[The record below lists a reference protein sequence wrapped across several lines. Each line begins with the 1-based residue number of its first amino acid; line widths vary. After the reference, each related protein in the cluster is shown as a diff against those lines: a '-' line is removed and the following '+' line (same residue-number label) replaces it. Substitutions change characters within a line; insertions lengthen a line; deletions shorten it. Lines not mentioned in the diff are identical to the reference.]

1 MADENMTNDTNVQQ
15 NGKKITVKLKP
26 LALEKATGEQA
37 AAPAAINIPVAPA
50 GADAAAT
57 VKFNHKAVAASEPEM
72 PSAQDLAKQTIKLAP
87 PPRTGLPKPP
97 APMPSV
103 APAATQAVP
112 VQPRV
117 MPVPAPAATQ
127 AVPVQP
133 AAPTPAVAPV
143 APAADATQAVK
154 KPGLTLQPKTPVA
167 PTPAVAPVAPAA
179 DATQAVKKPGLSLP
193 GKAPAAPTPA
203 VAPVA
208 PAADATQ
215 AVKKPGLSLPGKA
228 PAAPAAPTPAVA
240 PAVGG
245 ALKLSPT
252 PTAPTA
258 PAAPVAEEDPEAA
271 AKRVQSE
278 GLKPKEGGSGLGL
291 KKVAQVAEE
300 ELPENLKADGKKLV
314 EPSIDNSIEVKSK
327 GGEPGGVIKTC
338 MVLALILLLIGV
350 YVMFAQYS
358 KHWMPEMDEHAD
370 KIPQPPTGIFVK

>member
-1 MADENMTNDTNVQQ
+1 MADENMTHDTNVPQ

-117 MPVPAPAATQ
+117 MPAPAPAATQAVPVQPRVMPVPAPAATQ
-127 AVPVQP
+127 AVPVQ
-133 AAPTPAVAPV
+133 
-143 APAADATQAVK
+143 
-154 KPGLTLQPKTPVA
+154 PVA

-193 GKAPAAPTPA
+193 GKAPAAPAAPTPA

-314 EPSIDNSIEVKSK
+314 EPSIDNSSEVKSK

-358 KHWMPEMDEHAD
+358 KLWMPEMDEHAD